1 MLDINQAIANNVDPT
16 GNMAGMPEWSET
28 LGREIAEQEG
38 IALADAHWEV
48 VHYLR
53 GYYMQ
58 CGMPRSGT
66 SLLRCLEDHFSARGG
81 KKYLYELFPHGPVS
95 QAGRIA
101 GLPLPPYS
109 RDASFGSVE

>member
-81 KKYLYELFPHGPVS
+81 KKYLYELFPRGPVS